1 MQNTFCVEAVNGD
14 STPSPNHVAARPK
27 NTPVPKPLEAQPVNS
42 TGKNERVMG
51 TCSVSLFYLVVSEVE
66 LLFLYSLCWISEI
79 LKGCF

>member
-14 STPSPNHVAARPK
+14 STPSPNRVAARPK

-42 TGKNERVMG
+42 TGKNERVTG